1 MRLRIT
7 KNVMVAY
14 ESFSLHFT
22 VVPSATSF
30 FINLVLNYLEK
41 NDTHFIDT
49 HSNFSQRHLIGVT
62 YLGVMLVAKI
72 AMASPTI
79 VLYASLISMLNVV

>member
-7 KNVMVAY
+7 KNVMGVY
-14 ESFSLHFT
+14 EPFSHRFT
-22 VVPSATSF
+22 DVPSAISF

-41 NDTHFIDT
+41 GDTHFIDT
-49 HSNFSQRHLIGVT
+49 HSPPSQRHLIGVSH
-62 YLGVMLVAKI
+62 LSVMLVNNF

-79 VLYASLISMLNVV
+79 VRHAILILMFNVV